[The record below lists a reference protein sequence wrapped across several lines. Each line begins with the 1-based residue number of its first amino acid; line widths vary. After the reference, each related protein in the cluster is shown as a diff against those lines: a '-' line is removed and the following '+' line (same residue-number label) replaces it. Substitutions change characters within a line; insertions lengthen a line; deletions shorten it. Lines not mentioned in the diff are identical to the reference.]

1 MQASHLRCLPR
12 SGKPNK
18 PHKLLTLQ
26 AERVS
31 YRKPRGGAAPKGQAG
46 NLSPV
51 CGLRRAERG
60 RKSPSCTELR
70 AGLRQQQVKADG
82 EQLGC
87 SGPDYRGHKDKQ
99 SSAAGSAAEAE
110 LSFTRLPSSPAAADS
125 PKLQLYLLANS
136 TACSRQDVPRVGSF
150 WLLCI
155 GCEGSHGGQA
165 QVWTSASRKATEP
178 RSPCST
184 VG

>member
-1 MQASHLRCLPR
+1 MFCLGWFESQQQHFQWITTGTLLAASATRGEKQQFQYLNTWCFFPQKLCSKPLPCCVLADNTQASHLRCLPR

-87 SGPDYRGHKDKQ
+87 SGM
-99 SSAAGSAAEAE
+99 GS
-110 LSFTRLPSSPAAADS
+110 PSQLCNSP
-125 PKLQLYLLANS
+125 QHY
-136 TACSRQDVPRVGSF
+136 F
-150 WLLCI
+150 
-155 GCEGSHGGQA
+155 H
-165 QVWTSASRKATEP
+165 
-178 RSPCST
+178 
-184 VG
+184 